1 MTNAVRP
8 TQGRYILYTRNHII
22 DAKLVECLQLVDIV
36 SQIYDLMNMIET
48 IQMDNN
54 EFVALKVLILLSP
67 DLGRLKDEQRVQR
80 TQEDVI
86 DALYTYTS
94 SNYKDQPSK
103 YGEILTM
110 CSYITNVSIH
120 FKTFLFNRL
129 KDVESLTTACST
141 SIPSTASSNPS
152 LTEASSQRSL
162 AGINSATSSSS
173 TTTTTKNNLQQQ
185 QQQQSGNDS
194 ASTTSTPATSTHN
207 CGLLMEL
214 LKGDLLFQPSY
225 SLMS

>member
-1 MTNAVRP
+1 MTNIVKSP
-8 TQGRYILYTRNHII
+8 QNGGPSGRAILYTKNHMI
-22 DAKLVECLQLVDIV
+22 DAHLGEYLQLNDIIA
-36 SQIYDLMNMIET
+36 QMYDLMSMIET

-54 EFVALKVLILLSP
+54 EFVTLKVLILLSP

-94 SNYKDQPSK
+94 SNYKDHLSK
-103 YGEILTM
+103 FGEIMTL

-120 FKTFLFNRL
+120 FKTYLFNKL
-129 KDVESLTTACST
+129 KDMESGGLNGAGKADS
-141 SIPSTASSNPS
+141 SID
-152 LTEASSQRSL
+152 
-162 AGINSATSSSS
+162 ATR
-173 TTTTTKNNLQQQ
+173 
-185 QQQQSGNDS
+185 QSGGGS
-194 ASTTSTPATSTHN
+194 EEKQTN

-225 SLMS
+225 SLGLWFFSFF

>member
-1 MTNAVRP
+1 MNK
-8 TQGRYILYTRNHII
+8 GIN
-22 DAKLVECLQLVDIV
+22 IV
-36 SQIYDLMNMIET
+36 YFFSCQ
-48 IQMDNN
+48 
-54 EFVALKVLILLSP
+54 LKVLILLSP

-94 SNYKDQPSK
+94 SNYKDHLSK

-129 KDVESLTTACST
+129 KDVETNLTS
-141 SIPSTASSNPS
+141 SSASVIA
-152 LTEASSQRSL
+152 AS
-162 AGINSATSSSS
+162 AANTTTSSSS
-173 TTTTTKNNLQQQ
+173 DSTAASTSSSPTAAAKNQKSLQQQ
-185 QQQQSGNDS
+185 QQ
-194 ASTTSTPATSTHN
+194 TPHN

-225 SLMS
+225 SLMTWHFIELNYILLYTVYIYSRSFYYYYFYSFTFCLFVTFMWYYDITLLIIILIKTIY

>member
-1 MTNAVRP
+1 M
-8 TQGRYILYTRNHII
+8 
-22 DAKLVECLQLVDIV
+22 
-36 SQIYDLMNMIET
+36 
-48 IQMDNN
+48 
-54 EFVALKVLILLSP
+54 LILLSP

-94 SNYKDQPSK
+94 SNYKDHLSK

-129 KDVESLTTACST
+129 KDVETNL
-141 SIPSTASSNPS
+141 
-152 LTEASSQRSL
+152 
-162 AGINSATSSSS
+162 TSSSS
-173 TTTTTKNNLQQQ
+173 ASANANAAANTTTSSSSDSTAASTSSSPTAAAKNQKSLQQPQ
-185 QQQQSGNDS
+185 Q
-194 ASTTSTPATSTHN
+194 TPHT

-225 SLMS
+225 SLMTWHFIQLHYILLYTVYIYSRSFYYYYFYSFICYFYVILWYHIINYLIN

>member
-1 MTNAVRP
+1 M
-8 TQGRYILYTRNHII
+8 
-22 DAKLVECLQLVDIV
+22 
-36 SQIYDLMNMIET
+36 
-48 IQMDNN
+48 
-54 EFVALKVLILLSP
+54 LSP

-94 SNYKDQPSK
+94 SNYKDHLSK

-129 KDVESLTTACST
+129 KDVETNLTS
-141 SIPSTASSNPS
+141 SSASANAAAN
-152 LTEASSQRSL
+152 TT
-162 AGINSATSSSS
+162 TSSSS
-173 TTTTTKNNLQQQ
+173 DSTAASTSLSPTAAAKNQKSLQQQ
-185 QQQQSGNDS
+185 QQ
-194 ASTTSTPATSTHN
+194 TPHN

-225 SLMS
+225 SLMT